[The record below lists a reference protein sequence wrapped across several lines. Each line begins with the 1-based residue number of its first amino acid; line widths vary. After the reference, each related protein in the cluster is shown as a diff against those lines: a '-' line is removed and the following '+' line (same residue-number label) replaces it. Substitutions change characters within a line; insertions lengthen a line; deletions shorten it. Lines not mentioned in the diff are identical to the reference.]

1 MSIDVAASGLLAQ
14 RIRMDV
20 IANNIANA
28 QTTRTADGGPY
39 RRRGVI
45 FEAVGGLGHGK
56 FSKMLDEEKKGQLL
70 GQGVQVTEIIEQQ
83 GDEAFIEVYDPT
95 HPDANENGILRKP
108 DIRIADEMVNLIDA
122 SRAYE
127 ANLRALLSVRQADT
141 KTLEIGRS

>member
-14 RIRMDV
+14 RVRMDV

-39 RRRGVI
+39 RRRGVV
-45 FEAVGGLGHGK
+45 FEAVGGSSHGS
-56 FSKMLDEEKKGQLL
+56 FSKILDEEKRGKIL
-70 GQGVQVTEIIEQQ
+70 GQGVQITEIIEQQ
-83 GDEAFIEVYDPT
+83 GDEAFIQVYDPG
-95 HPDANENGILRKP
+95 HPDANESGMVTKP
-108 DIRIADEMVNLIDA
+108 DIRIADEMVNLIDS

-127 ANLRALLSVRQADT
+127 ANLRALLSIRQSNS

>member
-39 RRRGVI
+39 RRRATI
-45 FEAVGGLGHGK
+45 FEAVGGSTHGS
-56 FSKMLDEEKKGQLL
+56 FSKLLDDKARDKIL
-70 GQGVQVTEIIEQQ
+70 GQGVQVREIIEQQ
-83 GDEAFIEVYDPT
+83 GDVAFIQVYDPS
-95 HPDANENGILRKP
+95 HPDADENGIVRKP
-108 DIRIADEMVNLIDA
+108 DIRIADEMTNLIDA

-127 ANLRALLSVRQADT
+127 ANVRALLAVRQSNT
-141 KTLEIGRS
+141 KTLEIGRV

>member
-1 MSIDVAASGLLAQ
+1 MSIDVPASGLLAQ

-39 RRRGVI
+39 RRRGVV
-45 FEAVGGLGHGK
+45 FEAVGGSTHGS
-56 FSKMLDEEKKGQLL
+56 FSKILDERKRGEIL
-70 GQGVQVTEIIEQQ
+70 GQGVQVTEVIEQQ
-83 GDEAFIEVYDPT
+83 GDEAFIQVYDPT
-95 HPDANENGILRKP
+95 HPDADENGVLWKP

-127 ANLRALLSVRQADT
+127 ANLRALLSIRQSNS
-141 KTLEIGRS
+141 KTLEIGRT

>member
-1 MSIDVAASGLLAQ
+1 MSIEVAASGLLAQ

-39 RRRGVI
+39 RRRGVV
-45 FEAVGGLGHGK
+45 FEAVGGSTQGS
-56 FSKMLDEEKKGQLL
+56 FSKVLDEEKRGKIL
-70 GQGVQVTEIIEQQ
+70 GAGVQIKEILEQQ
-83 GDEAFIEVYDPT
+83 GDEAFIQVYDPT
-95 HPDANENGILRKP
+95 HPDADENGILTKP

-127 ANLRALLSVRQADT
+127 ANLRALLSIRQSNT
-141 KTLEIGRS
+141 KTLEIGRA

>member
-1 MSIDVAASGLLAQ
+1 MSMDIAASGMLAQ

-28 QTTRTADGGPY
+28 QSTRTAEGGPY
-39 RRRGVI
+39 RRRGVV
-45 FEAVGGLGHGK
+45 FEAVGGAQHGS
-56 FSKMLDEEKKGQLL
+56 FSKILDQERRDKIL
-70 GQGVQVTEIIEQQ
+70 GQGVQVREIIEQQ
-83 GDEAFIEVYDPT
+83 GDEAFIQVYDPA
-95 HPDANENGILRKP
+95 HPDADENGIVTKP

-127 ANLRALLSVRQADT
+127 ANLRALISVRQLSS